1 MSGSRSLKKARP
13 EVRFQ
18 AGFVESYFSRF
29 FLSSLLCF
37 KNINDMV
44 SEYIARKTMM
54 KVDIPILYP
63 QIFFVAAELFSE
75 ALIVT
80 VGSHFL
86 KFCY

>member
-1 MSGSRSLKKARP
+1 
-13 EVRFQ
+13 
-18 AGFVESYFSRF
+18 
-29 FLSSLLCF
+29 
-37 KNINDMV
+37 
-44 SEYIARKTMM
+44 MM